1 MEPRLRVFRVGGPGQ
16 PVLGLVAAEFAGG
29 PAFGAVV
36 VVQLGPV
43 VGALAPAFD
52 RERFTARVVLGV
64 DDPDGLRAVVEHLDP
79 HHVAVVVLDGQ
90 DHQVGV
96 AVLAG
101 PAEQVGHLQVELVV
115 LPDLGDEGGSS
126 RRGW

>member
-1 MEPRLRVFRVGGPGQ
+1 LSPW
-16 PVLGLVAAEFAGG
+16 EFAGG

-43 VGALAPAFD
+43 VGALAPLLD
-52 RERFTARVVLGV
+52 RERLTAGVVLGV
-64 DDPDGLRAVVEHLDP
+64 DDAHGLRAVVEHLDP
-79 HHVAVVVLDGQ
+79 QHVAVVVLDGQ

-115 LPDLGDEGGSS
+115 LPDLGDEGVRLP